1 MDNHAVTP
9 QNLLVG
15 ARYPFEN
22 WDYERKLE
30 AAMVSVRQV
39 KAARALL
46 AWSQGALAEASG
58 LSESIVARL
67 EAQDGE
73 IDGRADGG
81 AKLLM
86 ALKSAGVVFLAENG
100 EGQGVRLHRPL
111 GSLPSSIPVEDLNAE
126 NDE

>member
-1 MDNHAVTP
+1 
-9 QNLLVG
+9 
-15 ARYPFEN
+15 
-22 WDYERKLE
+22 
-30 AAMVSVRQV
+30 MVSVRQV

-58 LSESIVARL
+58 APESIVARL

-73 IDGRADGG
+73 VDGRDGG
-81 AKLLM
+81 AKILA
-86 ALKSAGVVFLAENG
+86 ALESAGVVFLAEDG
-100 EGQGVRLHRPL
+100 EGQGVRLRKPL